1 LLRVRI
7 PSGFRA
13 CPFLVAWCRA
23 MLARGMPL
31 RRHANRPT
39 TNRLFPLTIAEVR
52 AFVSLNNMQSSDGGK
67 LVVVF
72 LNPAPADAEEDLVA
86 EFRPGKQLALFSV
99 PLDTPQAE
107 AEDLWRWVLS
117 FCPGLAARRPRP
129 SSGTGPVY
137 AFLGKVPPLSVVE
150 RWYHFQQRKYRST
163 DKFTGGL
170 NRKLLKVEEK
180 RIN

>member
-1 LLRVRI
+1 
-7 PSGFRA
+7 
-13 CPFLVAWCRA
+13 

-39 TNRLFPLTIAEVR
+39 KNRLFPLTIAEVR
-52 AFVSLNNMQSSDGGK
+52 AFVSLNNMQSSDGSK
-67 LVVVF
+67 VVVVF

-107 AEDLWRWVLS
+107 AEDQWRWVLS
-117 FCPGLAARRPRP
+117 FCPGLAARRPKP

-150 RWYHFQQRKYRST
+150 RWYHFQQRKYHST

>member
-1 LLRVRI
+1 VVPRY
-7 PSGFRA
+7 A
-13 CPFLVAWCRA
+13 AK
-23 MLARGMPL
+23 GMPL

-39 TNRLFPLTIAEVR
+39 KNRLFPLNIVEVR
-52 AFVSLNNMQSSDGGK
+52 KFVSVNDMQSLDDGK
-67 LVVVF
+67 LAVVF
-72 LNPAPADAEEDLVA
+72 LNPAPADVEEDLVA

-99 PLDTPQAE
+99 PLGMPQAE
-107 AEDLWRWVLS
+107 AEDLWRWVLA
-117 FCPGLAARRPRP
+117 FCPGLTARQHKAH
-129 SSGTGPVY
+129 SGTGPVY
-137 AFLGKVPPLSVVE
+137 AFLGSAPPLSVVE